1 MTKLHYLSSRKI
13 NHHKTALRMPLI
25 ENEPHHS
32 RRMLIFLGVPSILL
46 AIVLSS
52 LTHQYGHAIAEQ
64 FLCSAGHQH
73 TFQLSHTADATDGT
87 VCPIASL
94 VGAASTF
101 FLALVSFALL
111 VHNPRNIFVAAMAFV
126 SATWRLPETLAVFAQ
141 MTLYH
146 KTSLIVD
153 ESIAL
158 QLIRLKDAT
167 GSIVLLCF
175 YSIVVVFF
183 SIIII
188 HDTKFLR
195 WKWSVAAILLSFIGS
210 MKYFQL
216 L

>member
-1 MTKLHYLSSRKI
+1 
-13 NHHKTALRMPLI
+13 MPLI

-32 RRMLIFLGVPSILL
+32 RRMLIFLGVPSLLL
-46 AIVLSS
+46 AIVFSS
-52 LTHQYGHAIAEQ
+52 ITHQYGHAIAER
-64 FLCSAGHQH
+64 FLCNAGHEH
-73 TFQLSHTADATDGT
+73 TISFSHLAHPAEGT
-87 VCPIASL
+87 GCAIASL

-101 FLALVSFALL
+101 LLALISFAFL
-111 VHNPRNIFVAAMAFV
+111 VHNPRNILAAAMAFV
-126 SATWRLPETLAVFAQ
+126 SATWRLPETLAVFGQ
-141 MTLYH
+141 MAMYQ
-146 KTSLIVD
+146 KTSLIID

-158 QLIRLKDAT
+158 QLIRLKDTT

-175 YSIVVVFF
+175 YSIVLLFF
-183 SIIII
+183 SVIII